1 MWLELAPQTCLG
13 PRLFPLKWVSFE
25 IPWPSRHVGINEFL
39 SDGSLA
45 CRPWHGAGAQ
55 FEQAVAI
62 HVLMDLVV

>member
-1 MWLELAPQTCLG
+1 MWLKLATQICLS
-13 PRLFPLKWVSFE
+13 PRLFPLKQVSFE
-25 IPWPSRHVGINEFL
+25 TPWPPSHAGISEFL
-39 SDGSLA
+39 SDGSPA